1 MFCGR
6 AFRGTTTVYHCEIC
20 LCLGECSSRGCHS
33 SLMIYF
39 ERQLCV
45 LLAGVK
51 TVGFDMR
58 IGLREV
64 SQGVDGFVTG

>member
-1 MFCGR
+1 
-6 AFRGTTTVYHCEIC
+6 
-20 LCLGECSSRGCHS
+20 
-33 SLMIYF
+33 MIYF
-39 ERQLCV
+39 ESQLCV

-64 SQGVDGFVTG
+64 SQRVDGFVTG